1 MGNFIDRT
9 FGVMADILLKL
20 LPASKQEKDAFSYYR
35 AGMGAQTKGQYAEA
49 LDNYYEAL
57 DLEEDPYDRSFILYN
72 IGLLFGNNGEYTEAL
87 EYYHEAIELN
97 SDLPQAYNNISV
109 IYHAQGVR
117 ILEWGDQQTT
127 LTSLERREDD
137 ALAKRCFDEAAK
149 YWRVALELEPNGYQ
163 TVRNWFNLTNRPL
176 RV

>member
-35 AGMGAQTKGQYAEA
+35 AGMGAQTKGQY
-49 LDNYYEAL
+49 NYYEAL

-97 SDLPQAYNNISV
+97 SDLPQAYNNIAV

>member
-9 FGVMADILLKL
+9 FGVIADILLKL

-87 EYYHEAIELN
+87 EYYHEAI
-97 SDLPQAYNNISV
+97 
-109 IYHAQGVR
+109 
-117 ILEWGDQQTT
+117 
-127 LTSLERREDD
+127 
-137 ALAKRCFDEAAK
+137 
-149 YWRVALELEPNGYQ
+149 
-163 TVRNWFNLTNRPL
+163 
-176 RV
+176 